1 MIERRDRGQ
10 SALTVTVSLNSGML
24 WKSSPVIWSASSCG
38 SFRLSRR
45 PMLISAGRAR
55 VLGPWCPVVSY
66 SSDAC
71 CQDAWQLFKN
81 GSSCCCQF
89 IEQFISPGAL
99 MRFIYSSAHA
109 CKHPRHGNNTD
120 GWRERKP
127 IKVSLIKSSRG
138 TLLGLTRAIWGSN
151 LKAVS
156 WRSRRHP
163 WLLVVPAGE
172 LTLPNPPRDTHT
184 PHETPEQGHQHSP
197 HLIPWPH

>member
-45 PMLISAGRAR
+45 PMLISAGRAC

-99 MRFIYSSAHA
+99 MRFIYSSAPRAPAWHLTARA
-109 CKHPRHGNNTD
+109 CKHPPPLTAITQTAG
-120 GWRERKP
+120 ERG
-127 IKVSLIKSSRG
+127 SLSKCP
-138 TLLGLTRAIWGSN
+138 L
-151 LKAVS
+151 LKAAAA
-156 WRSRRHP
+156 HY
-163 WLLVVPAGE
+163 
-172 LTLPNPPRDTHT
+172 
-184 PHETPEQGHQHSP
+184 
-197 HLIPWPH
+197 